1 MFSAGID
8 TSSNTIDWIIAK
20 LIKNPRIM
28 VQVQQE
34 LNIVVGQDR
43 LVTELDL
50 PHLPYLQVVVKETLH
65 LHPPTPLSLP
75 RLAKNSCE
83 IFNYH
88 IPKSATLLINVWAI
102 GRDLK
107 EWLDLLEFKPERFFL
122 DGEKVDV
129 DVKGNNFELLP
140 FGVGRK
146 ICVGMSL
153 GLKLVQ
159 LLIATLTHTFDW
171 ELKNGYDPKKFN
183 MD

>member
-1 MFSAGID
+1 MIGRRLFNDNI
-8 TSSNTIDWIIAK
+8 SSFDPMADEFK
-20 LIKNPRIM
+20 SMML
-28 VQVQQE
+28 E
-34 LNIVVGQDR
+34 LMDR

-159 LLIATLTHTFDW
+159 LLIATLTHI
-171 ELKNGYDPKKFN
+171 
-183 MD
+183 

>member
-159 LLIATLTHTFDW
+159 LLIATLTHI
-171 ELKNGYDPKKFN
+171 
-183 MD
+183 